1 MTYLKYRPASKS
13 FFKLLRD
20 QGAARMIITKIFNN
34 NAIIAK
40 DSKRHEFV
48 VMGRGIAF
56 KKNAGEQVEE
66 HLIEK
71 VFVLKQKDASE
82 KFKLLLEDVP
92 TEYVSLCYDIIEYG
106 KSILE
111 AQLSDYVY
119 VSLTDHMNNAFK
131 MFDEGFKNANPLIWE
146 IKKFYPKEFGVGLKA
161 LEFIED
167 ETGKRLSEDEA
178 GNIALHLIN
187 AQVNSSYH
195 KIADVAQQT
204 QKIQDILNI
213 IKYSYN
219 ITLDEQSTSYER
231 FITHL
236 RFFFQRLIQKE
247 KKLALEDDF
256 LLRQVKAKYKK
267 AYNCMLKI
275 EKYLDTVLSDEEK
288 LYITIH
294 IQRVTQ

>member
-1 MTYLKYRPASKS
+1 
-13 FFKLLRD
+13 
-20 QGAARMIITKIFNN
+20 MIITKIFNN

-40 DSKRHEFV
+40 DSKRDEFV

-56 KKNAGEQVEE
+56 KKSAGEQVEE

-71 VFVLKQKDASE
+71 VFMLKQKDASE

-92 TEYVSLCYDIIEYG
+92 TEYVSLCYDIIEYA

-111 AQLSDYVY
+111 AQLSDYIY
-119 VSLTDHMNNAFK
+119 VSLTDHMHNAFK
-131 MFDEGFKNANPLIWE
+131 MFDEGLKNANPLIWE

-187 AQVNSSYH
+187 AQVNSSCN
-195 KIADVAQQT
+195 KVADVAQQT
-204 QKIQDILNI
+204 QKIHDILNI

-219 ITLDEQSTSYER
+219 TTIDEHSISYER

-236 RFFFQRLIQKE
+236 RFFFQRLNKKE
-247 KKLALEDDF
+247 KVELQDDF
-256 LLRQVKAKYKK
+256 LWRQVKAKYKK
-267 AYNCMLKI
+267 AYGCMLKI
-275 EKYLDTVLSDEEK
+275 EKYLNTVLSDEEK

-294 IQRVTQ
+294 IQRVTQRQN

>member
-1 MTYLKYRPASKS
+1 
-13 FFKLLRD
+13 
-20 QGAARMIITKIFNN
+20 MIITKIFNN

-82 KFKLLLEDVP
+82 KFKLLLEDAP

-195 KIADVAQQT
+195 KVADVAQQT

-219 ITLDEQSTSYER
+219 ITLDEHSTSYER

-247 KKLALEDDF
+247 KLALEDDF

-267 AYNCMLKI
+267 AYSCMLKI

>member
-1 MTYLKYRPASKS
+1 
-13 FFKLLRD
+13 
-20 QGAARMIITKIFNN
+20 MIITKIFNN

-146 IKKFYPKEFGVGLKA
+146 IRKFYPKEFGVGLKA
-161 LEFIED
+161 LDFIEE

-195 KIADVAQQT
+195 KVADVAQQT

-275 EKYLDTVLSDEEK
+275 ERYLDTVLSDEEK

>member
-1 MTYLKYRPASKS
+1 
-13 FFKLLRD
+13 
-20 QGAARMIITKIFNN
+20 MIITKIFNN

-40 DSKRHEFV
+40 DSTRDEFV
-48 VMGRGIAF
+48 VMGRGIAY
-56 KKNAGEQVEE
+56 KKSAGEEVEE

-71 VFVLKQKDASE
+71 VFVLKQKDVSE

-111 AQLSDYVY
+111 VQLSDYVY
-119 VSLTDHMNNAFK
+119 ISLTDHMNNVLK
-131 MFDEGFKNANPLIWE
+131 MFDEGLENTNPLIWE
-146 IKKFYPKEFGVGLKA
+146 IKKFYSKEFRVGLKA

-187 AQVNSSYH
+187 AQVNSSYN
-195 KIADVAQQT
+195 KVEDVAQQT

-213 IKYSYN
+213 IRYSYN
-219 ITLDEQSTSYER
+219 TTLDEHSISYAR

-236 RFFFQRLIQKE
+236 RFFFQRLNKKE
-247 KKLALEDDF
+247 KIELEDDF
-256 LLRQVKAKYKK
+256 LWRQVKAKYKK
-267 AYNCMLKI
+267 AHGCMLKI
-275 EKYLDTVLSDEEK
+275 EKYLNTVLSDEEK

-294 IQRVTQ
+294 IQRVTQR

>member
-1 MTYLKYRPASKS
+1 
-13 FFKLLRD
+13 
-20 QGAARMIITKIFNN
+20 MIITKIFNN

-40 DSKRHEFV
+40 DSKRDEFV

-56 KKNAGEQVEE
+56 KKSAGEQVEE

-71 VFVLKQKDASE
+71 VFVLKHKDASE

-92 TEYVSLCYDIIEYG
+92 SEYVSLCYDIIEYG

-111 AQLSDYVY
+111 AQLSDYIY

-131 MFDEGFKNANPLIWE
+131 MFDEGLKNTNPLIWE

-167 ETGKRLSEDEA
+167 ETGKRFSEDEA

-187 AQVNSSYH
+187 AQVNSSYN
-195 KIADVAQQT
+195 KVADVAQQT
-204 QKIQDILNI
+204 QKIHDILNI

-219 ITLDEQSTSYER
+219 NTIDEHSISYER

-236 RFFFQRLIQKE
+236 RFFFQRLNKKE
-247 KKLALEDDF
+247 KVELEDDF
-256 LLRQVKAKYKK
+256 LWRQVKAKYKK
-267 AYNCMLKI
+267 AYGCMLKI
-275 EKYLDTVLSDEEK
+275 EKYLNTVLSDEEK

-294 IQRVTQ
+294 IQRVTQRQN

>member
-1 MTYLKYRPASKS
+1 
-13 FFKLLRD
+13 
-20 QGAARMIITKIFNN
+20 MIITKIFNN

-40 DSKRHEFV
+40 DSKRDEFV

-56 KKNAGEQVEE
+56 KKSAGEQVEE

-92 TEYVSLCYDIIEYG
+92 TEYVSLCYDIIEYA

-111 AQLSDYVY
+111 AQLSDYIY

-131 MFDEGFKNANPLIWE
+131 MFDEGLKNANPLIWE

-187 AQVNSSYH
+187 AQVNSSCN
-195 KIADVAQQT
+195 KVADVAQQT
-204 QKIQDILNI
+204 QKIHDILNI

-219 ITLDEQSTSYER
+219 TTIDEHSISYER

-236 RFFFQRLIQKE
+236 RFFFQRLNKKE
-247 KKLALEDDF
+247 KVELQDDF
-256 LLRQVKAKYKK
+256 LWRQVKAKYKK
-267 AYNCMLKI
+267 AYGCMLKI
-275 EKYLDTVLSDEEK
+275 EKYLNTVLSDEEK

-294 IQRVTQ
+294 IQRVTQRQN

>member
-1 MTYLKYRPASKS
+1 
-13 FFKLLRD
+13 
-20 QGAARMIITKIFNN
+20 MIITKIFNN

-40 DSKRHEFV
+40 DQKRVEFV

-56 KKNAGEQVEE
+56 KKSAGEQVEE

-71 VFVLKQKDASE
+71 VFVLKHKDASE

-92 TEYVSLCYDIIEYG
+92 SEYVSLCYDIIEYG

-111 AQLSDYVY
+111 AQLSDYIY

-146 IKKFYPKEFGVGLKA
+146 IKKFYPKEFEVGLKA
-161 LEFIED
+161 LEFIEE
-167 ETGKRLSEDEA
+167 ETDKRLSEDEA

-187 AQVNSSYH
+187 AQVNSSYN
-195 KIADVAQQT
+195 KVADVAQQT
-204 QKIQDILNI
+204 QKIHDILNI

-219 ITLDEQSTSYER
+219 TTIDEHSISYER

-236 RFFFQRLIQKE
+236 RFFFQRLNKKE
-247 KKLALEDDF
+247 KVELEDDF
-256 LLRQVKAKYKK
+256 LWRQVKAKYKK
-267 AYNCMLKI
+267 AYGCMLKI

-294 IQRVTQ
+294 IQRVTQRQIE

>member
-1 MTYLKYRPASKS
+1 
-13 FFKLLRD
+13 
-20 QGAARMIITKIFNN
+20 MIITKIFNN

-40 DSKRHEFV
+40 DSKRDEFV

-56 KKNAGEQVEE
+56 KKSAGEQVEE

-92 TEYVSLCYDIIEYG
+92 TEYVSLCYDIIEYA

-111 AQLSDYVY
+111 AQLSDYIY
-119 VSLTDHMNNAFK
+119 VSLTDHMHNAFK
-131 MFDEGFKNANPLIWE
+131 MFDEGLKNANPLIWE

-178 GNIALHLIN
+178 GNMALHLIN
-187 AQVNSSYH
+187 AQVNSSCN
-195 KIADVAQQT
+195 KVADVAQQT
-204 QKIQDILNI
+204 QKIHDILNI

-219 ITLDEQSTSYER
+219 TTIDEHSISYER

-236 RFFFQRLIQKE
+236 RFFFQRLNKKE
-247 KKLALEDDF
+247 KVELQDDF
-256 LLRQVKAKYKK
+256 LWRQVKAKYKK
-267 AYNCMLKI
+267 AYGCMLKI
-275 EKYLDTVLSDEEK
+275 EKYLNTVLSDEEK

-294 IQRVTQ
+294 IQRVTQRQN